1 MKITPVPLDQKQKD
15 TWSGRT
21 KLRTRTEEKH
31 KTGRFVLKTA
41 IGCRNKNKKG
51 CFVLKIGLG
60 CRNKNKNGCFVL
72 FRLESTAY
80 FGEMQE
86 KCRRNAGEMPKEKE
100 GNARR

>member
-1 MKITPVPLDQKQKD
+1 MT

-21 KLRTRTEEKH
+21 KLRIIKEEKH

-60 CRNKNKNGCFVL
+60 CRNKSKKGCFVL
-72 FRLESTAY
+72 FQLESAAY
-80 FGEMQE
+80 SGEIS
-86 KCRRNAGEMPKEKE
+86 KE
-100 GNARR
+100 GEGNTKRRGKPKVKEANGGA